1 VKRASRAKC
10 VATATV
16 ALLGI
21 AVPYAL
27 DAQTSCEARATDVTE
42 SPADGWAPPLD
53 RPVSLVAREVSLR
66 DALDRVAAA
75 ARIRLSY
82 SSDLLPLDQRVCVS
96 FHSTAAGDALS
107 QLLGNTGVE
116 ARVAGGDHVALSPVR
131 ESALAPRSRMRAA
144 TVLERV
150 VVTGTVAGAAQRSLT
165 VGLEVIPGDELR
177 RRAAGG
183 SLSDVLNGAVPGV
196 WLWEQS
202 PSNLMVRYASIRG
215 ASSFGIS
222 YPKIYIDGIEVA
234 NPLLVARVSSETI
247 ERIEII
253 RGPQGAALYGTDA
266 ISGVVNIITRTGGAS
281 DGGGQL
287 TVRSEAGA
295 TGSAFGAASTVSQRH
310 SLVVRAGSG
319 LQSVSLGLT
328 AGSAGAFVPSAYS
341 RQFGATATARVVRP
355 TSIVT
360 ATARFQA
367 EEAGAPPSPVLDSLF
382 AGPSIGPTRQSVQQY
397 TVGANVKV
405 TQNERWT
412 HTGIFGVDGYRLS
425 GVGDD
430 LMPIPSAADAALRSA
445 NGSGDR
451 ATVRLSSVAKV
462 GSVIVPTAITFA
474 VEQSLL
480 RTSSDDLSSDMLD
493 GRSSGRG
500 VSGGRV
506 IDYGTLSGRTSARE
520 YGTFSRDGG
529 SPGGLGRDSTEY
541 RANTGFIAQ
550 ANTAISDVAY
560 LSAGVRLEHNDGF
573 GVNRWSTLPM
583 LGFAVVAG
591 GDDAQLKLRVAT
603 GKGIRSARNDP
614 RESMQTGVRGPTSVM
629 GLAPE
634 SQSGIEGG
642 FDLYVGRALT
652 LRVTRFDQIASGL
665 IQRVAIGI
673 DSTYSSS
680 GPGPGTRHVAYELQ
694 NVGKISNAGWE
705 IEGSLARGPLVL
717 SGGLTL
723 TESNVRRRANSYTGD
738 LREGDRMLEV
748 PRQTLSAG
756 AVWSAERWRASLNA
770 SRASDWINYDRI
782 GLASA
787 IVRGQQSPNDSLGPW
802 LRSYWQRYSGVTRL
816 RASFAYDLRSEVAL
830 LVSGENL
837 LGEQRGEPDNV
848 TVLPGRTVSVGL
860 RIAAGSR

>member
-1 VKRASRAKC
+1 MKRASRAKC

-27 DAQTSCEARATDVTE
+27 DAQTSCEARASDVAE
-42 SPADGWAPPLD
+42 SPAEGWAPPLD
-53 RPVSLVAREVSLR
+53 RLVSLVARDVSLR

-107 QLLGNTGVE
+107 QLLGQTGVE

-131 ESALAPRSRMRAA
+131 ENALTTRSRMRAA

-150 VVTGTVAGAAQRSLT
+150 VVTGTVAGTAQRSLT

-215 ASSFGIS
+215 ASSFGVS

-234 NPLLVARVSSETI
+234 NPLLVARVSPETI

-341 RQFGATATARVVRP
+341 RQFGATATARVVKP

-367 EEAGAPPSPVLDSLF
+367 EEANAPPSPVLDSLF
-382 AGPSIGPTRQSVQQY
+382 VGPSIGAVRQSVQQY

-405 TQNERWT
+405 MQNERWT

-480 RTSSDDLSSDMLD
+480 RTSSDDLSSDVLD
-493 GRSSGRG
+493 GRSSGRD
-500 VSGGRV
+500 VSGR
-506 IDYGTLSGRTSARE
+506 R
-520 YGTFSRDGG
+520 
-529 SPGGLGRDSTEY
+529 GRDSTEY
-541 RANTGFIAQ
+541 RANSGFIAQ

-652 LRVTRFDQIASGL
+652 VRVTRFDQIASGL

-673 DSTYSSS
+673 DSAYSSS

-705 IEGSLARGPLVL
+705 MEGSLARGPLVL

-787 IVRGQQSPNDSLGPW
+787 IVRGQQPPNDSLGTW
-802 LRSYWQRYSGVTRL
+802 LRSYWQHYSGVTRL

-837 LGEQRGEPDNV
+837 LGQQRGEPDNI

>member
-1 VKRASRAKC
+1 MAASR
-10 VATATV
+10 T
-16 ALLGI
+16 LE
-21 AVPYAL
+21 
-27 DAQTSCEARATDVTE
+27 AQTSCDARASEVTE
-42 SPADGWAPPLD
+42 APAEGWASPLD
-53 RPVSLVAREVSLR
+53 RQVSVVARDVSLR

-96 FHSTAAGDALS
+96 FRSTAAGDALN
-107 QLLGNTGVE
+107 QLLRDTDVE
-116 ARVAGGDHVALSPVR
+116 ARVAGGDHVALSPVHDAAFR
-131 ESALAPRSRMRAA
+131 PRSRMRAA

-150 VVTGTVAGAAQRSLT
+150 VVTGTVDGAAQRSLA
-165 VGLEVIPGDELR
+165 VGLEVIPGDEIR

-183 SLSDVLNGAVPGV
+183 SLSEVLNGVVPGV

-215 ASSFGIS
+215 ASSFGVS
-222 YPKIYIDGIEVA
+222 YPKVYIDGVEVA
-234 NPLLVARVSSETI
+234 NPLLVSRVSPETI
-247 ERIEII
+247 ERVEII

-287 TVRSEAGA
+287 TLRSEAGA
-295 TGSAFGAASTVSQRH
+295 TGSAFAATSVASQRH

-319 LQSVSLGLT
+319 LRSMSLGLT
-328 AGSAGAFVPSAYS
+328 AGSVGAFVPSAYS
-341 RQFGATATARVVRP
+341 RQLGASATARMVNP

-382 AGPSIGPTRQSVQQY
+382 SRSGALPSIDAARQSVQQY
-397 TVGANVKV
+397 TVGANVRV

-430 LMPIPSAADAALRSA
+430 QMPIPSAADAALRSA
-445 NGSGDR
+445 NGSADR

-480 RTSSDDLSSDMLD
+480 RTSSDDLSYDMFD
-493 GRSSGRG
+493 NHSSGYGRRVSSGEPVIGYGTMQGQFSAHEYGGAWDRG
-500 VSGGRV
+500 GDSPSGPGGRV
-506 IDYGTLSGRTSARE
+506 SS
-520 YGTFSRDGG
+520 
-529 SPGGLGRDSTEY
+529 EY
-541 RANTGFIAQ
+541 RANTGLIAQ
-550 ANTAISDVAY
+550 ANTAVSDVAY
-560 LSAGVRLEHNDGF
+560 VSAGVRLEHNDGT
-573 GVNRWSTLPM
+573 GVANRWSTLPM
-583 LGFAVVAG
+583 LGLAVVAG
-591 GDDAQLKLRVAT
+591 GDEAQLKLRVAT
-603 GKGIRSARNDP
+603 GRGIRPARNDA
-614 RESMQTGVRGPTSVM
+614 RESTWTGVRGPTSVA

-673 DSTYSSS
+673 DSTQYTSS
-680 GPGPGTRHVAYELQ
+680 GPGPRHVAYELQ
-694 NVGKISNAGWE
+694 NVGRISNSGWE
-705 IEGSLARGPLVL
+705 MEGSLARGPLVL
-717 SGGLTL
+717 NGGLTL
-723 TESNVRRRANSYTGD
+723 TESNVRRLALNYTGD

-756 AVWSAERWRASLNA
+756 AVWSAERWRVSVNA
-770 SRASDWINYDRI
+770 ARASDWINYDRI

-787 IVRGQQSPNDSLGPW
+787 IVRGQQPPNDSLGVW
-802 LRSYWQRYSGVTRL
+802 LRSYWRRYPGATRL
-816 RASFAYDLRSEVAL
+816 RASFAYDLRSEIAL

-837 LGEQRGEPDNV
+837 LGGQRGEPDNV

>member
-1 VKRASRAKC
+1 MKRASRAKC

-27 DAQTSCEARATDVTE
+27 DAQTSCEARASEVAE
-42 SPADGWAPPLD
+42 SPAEGWAPPLD
-53 RPVSLVAREVSLR
+53 RLVSLVARDVSLR

-107 QLLGNTGVE
+107 QLLGQTGVE

-131 ESALAPRSRMRAA
+131 ESALTTRSRMRAA

-215 ASSFGIS
+215 ASSFGVS

-234 NPLLVARVSSETI
+234 NPLLVARVSPETI

-341 RQFGATATARVVRP
+341 RQFGATATARVVKP

-382 AGPSIGPTRQSVQQY
+382 VGPSIGAVRQSVQQY

-405 TQNERWT
+405 MQNERWT

-425 GVGDD
+425 GLGDD

-493 GRSSGRG
+493 GRSSGRD
-500 VSGGRV
+500 VSGR
-506 IDYGTLSGRTSARE
+506 R
-520 YGTFSRDGG
+520 
-529 SPGGLGRDSTEY
+529 GRDSTEY
-541 RANTGFIAQ
+541 RANSGFIAQ

-591 GDDAQLKLRVAT
+591 GDNAQLKLRVAT

-642 FDLYVGRALT
+642 FDLYVGRTLT
-652 LRVTRFDQIASGL
+652 VRVTRFDQIASGL

-673 DSTYSSS
+673 DSAYSSS

-705 IEGSLARGPLVL
+705 MEGSLARGPLVL

-756 AVWSAERWRASLNA
+756 AVWSAEHWRASLNA

-787 IVRGQQSPNDSLGPW
+787 IVRGQQPPNDSLGTW
-802 LRSYWQRYSGVTRL
+802 LRSYWQHYSGVTRL

-837 LGEQRGEPDNV
+837 LGQQRGEPDNI